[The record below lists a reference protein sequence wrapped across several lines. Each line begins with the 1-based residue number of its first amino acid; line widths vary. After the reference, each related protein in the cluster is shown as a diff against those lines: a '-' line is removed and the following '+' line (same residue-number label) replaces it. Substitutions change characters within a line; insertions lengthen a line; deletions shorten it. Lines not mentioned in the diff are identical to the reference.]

1 MAHTRRMSVKHGV
14 LTLTLICSGLS
25 TCVVNAQDGDGDTA
39 TADSMP
45 IIVDMA
51 TPPQPESDSV
61 RADAPAIVIDM
72 ATPLESQTESAF
84 VEEPSTLGVYRGY
97 IESIETSAGAFAPGL
112 TEQLLGLGLNL
123 QSLGRH
129 VEAAEVLKRGVHI
142 SRIQSGL
149 YGADQIPLLR
159 AEIRSLAALG
169 FYDDVNERQA
179 YLARVESEALAGTP
193 ASIAALLD
201 QAAWAEQAW
210 ALGLGEAETH
220 PEHLARSWEY
230 YRLAYNQSSQLY
242 GDRSQALLAPL
253 EGMLRIHYRFAL
265 LQKARGSNDA
275 FRVDSFRQSSAL
287 GGIYR
292 RGEAVLSA
300 IYGLN
305 SLHGADAGEQ
315 ATDLTRLGDWAWW
328 MGRRADATSYYD
340 RAWRRVTPPP
350 AESAD
355 PALASAAGDI
365 AASDGLTGQG
375 AASEPPAADD
385 AAQPV
390 SARDLAVAEAS
401 VSNETA
407 APSASAEVMTPAPA
421 PATTAMAV
429 ALDDAPVETPFLE
442 TAATETAPTEPSTP
456 LDRRA
461 EAQSESETGGEQSL
475 ALAAE
480 PTPDSEEA
488 TTPAPP
494 EAPLSEDNP
503 LARAALFQTVTPL
516 PDIELLR
523 RLPPFTRDD
532 SGPVVVQLQINEM
545 GKITLLEQVI
555 ASEVVTEETAA
566 DEPDDTPT
574 EVDTAAEVVA
584 VPDMMSDNVPEVHN
598 KAGVDR
604 LLRTIRRTRFRP
616 RYEAGVPVETD
627 ILVWSFDLNATNR
640 DAIGLQPQ

>member
-1 MAHTRRMSVKHGV
+1 M
-14 LTLTLICSGLS
+14 LTLTLIYSGLL
-25 TCVVNAQDGDGDTA
+25 TCVVNAEDSDGNTA
-39 TADSMP
+39 MVDSTP
-45 IIVDMA
+45 IVVDMA
-51 TPPQPESDSV
+51 APPPPEAESV
-61 RADAPAIVIDM
+61 RAAAPAIVIDM
-72 ATPLESQTESAF
+72 ATPLESQPEPAIID
-84 VEEPSTLGVYRGY
+84 EPSALGVYRGY
-97 IESIETSAGAFAPGL
+97 IESMEASAGAFAPGL

-123 QSLGRH
+123 QSLERH
-129 VEAAEVLKRGVHI
+129 VEAAKVLKRGVHI
-142 SRIQSGL
+142 SRVQSGL
-149 YGADQIPLLR
+149 YAADQIPLLR

-179 YLARVESEALAGTP
+179 YLARVESDALAGTP

-210 ALGLGEAETH
+210 ELGLGEAETH

-265 LQKARGSNDA
+265 LQKTRGSNDA

-300 IYGLN
+300 IYGLK
-305 SLHGADAGEQ
+305 SLHGTDAGEQ
-315 ATDLTRLGDWAWW
+315 ASDLTRLGDWAWW
-328 MGRRADATSYYD
+328 MGRRADATNYYD

-350 AESAD
+350 AEIAD
-355 PALASAAGDI
+355 PALEDAPDDSAASSDVTRQ
-365 AASDGLTGQG
+365 AATNES
-375 AASEPPAADD
+375 PAADG

-390 SARDLAVAEAS
+390 SARDLAVA
-401 VSNETA
+401 
-407 APSASAEVMTPAPA
+407 
-421 PATTAMAV
+421 
-429 ALDDAPVETPFLE
+429 LDDAPVETPFPE
-442 TAATETAPTEPSTP
+442 TAAIETAPTEPSTP
-456 LDRRA
+456 LDRQA

-475 ALAAE
+475 ALTAE

-516 PDIELLR
+516 PDIEQLR

-532 SGPVVVQLQINEM
+532 SGPVVVQLRINEM
-545 GKITLLEQVI
+545 GKITLLEQVLVE
-555 ASEVVTEETAA
+555 EVVTEEAAA
-566 DEPDDTPT
+566 DERDDTPT

-584 VPDMMSDNVPEVHN
+584 APDTVSVSVPEVHN
-598 KAGVDR
+598 EAEVDR

-640 DAIGLQPQ
+640 DAMGLQPQ